1 MRSYGPVGEWQ
12 PDGIATAVQPRFES
26 EAGPPARI
34 GGGCGPW
41 HSGAMATK
49 TTYIVQAFGRKRG
62 QLVPGAKDVAPTAN
76 GALKRAE
83 ALSGRAPGTAALAVE
98 ADDETGEVSKV
109 DILGTFGEVPDDFAD
124 SLRG

>member
-1 MRSYGPVGEWQ
+1 
-12 PDGIATAVQPRFES
+12 
-26 EAGPPARI
+26 
-34 GGGCGPW
+34 
-41 HSGAMATK
+41 MATK
-49 TTYIVQAFGRKRG
+49 TTYIVQVFQRKRG
-62 QLVPGAKDVAPTAN
+62 QLVPGSKDVVFTAN

-83 ALSGRAPGTAALAVE
+83 ALSGRTPGTAALAIE